1 LNHHDYVVK
10 SNLIRKFDKEI
21 LKNDKV
27 IANVFV
33 TDGRM
38 DEQTEQSI
46 SSPFLQKSNTNNL
59 MGCSCI
65 IVLFLFVLS
74 TTKQETKITN
84 KYNIIYTRNNTFQV
98 IEERLH
104 VGLENIE
111 WLLFV
116 NRIPFLLPVISYH
129 INN

>member
-1 LNHHDYVVK
+1 MNHHDYVVK

-38 DEQTEQSI
+38 DERTEQSI

-59 MGCSCI
+59 MGCSCM
-65 IVLFLFVLS
+65 IVLFLFV
-74 TTKQETKITN
+74 TKITN

-111 WLLFV
+111 WWLFV